1 MFNDCVSL
9 FLGLLY
15 LPKEVQNISFNL
27 EFSSPTFAKDV
38 IPLYYLCGENAHRT
52 RQRNLRTFLVK
63 TKKGHH
69 VGFLVFI
76 NPLIAP
82 KKGCSIGRL
91 HFSKN
96 VA

>member
-15 LPKEVQNISFNL
+15 LPMEVQKISFNL

-38 IPLYYLCGENAHRT
+38 IPLYYLCGENSHRT

-63 TKKGHH
+63 TKKGTM
-69 VGFLVFI
+69 LVF
-76 NPLIAP
+76 
-82 KKGCSIGRL
+82 
-91 HFSKN
+91 
-96 VA
+96 